1 MQYIHSDK
9 APKAVGPYSLAV
21 KANGFVFVSGQLP
34 LDPESGLIVEGSAE
48 EQTFRVLQNIE
59 AILESAG
66 SDISKVVKTTV
77 FVTDIANFQA
87 INKVYSEFFGDNRPA
102 RSLVEVS
109 KLPKEKAL
117 LEMEVIA
124 LA

>member
-34 LDPESGLIVEGSAE
+34 LDPGSGLIVEGSAE

-66 SDISKVVKTTV
+66 SNISKVIKTTV
-77 FVTDIANFQA
+77 FVTDMANFQA
-87 INKVYSEFFGDNRPA
+87 INKVYSEFFGDHRPA

>member
-21 KANGFVFVSGQLP
+21 KVNGFVFVSGQLP

-48 EQTFRVLQNIE
+48 EQTVRVLQNIE

-87 INKVYSEFFGDNRPA
+87 INKVYSEFFGDHRPA

-124 LA
+124 IA

>member
-21 KANGFVFVSGQLP
+21 KANGFVFVSGQLS
-34 LDPESGLIVEGSAE
+34 LDPGSGLIVEGSAE

-77 FVTDIANFQA
+77 FVTDMANFQA
-87 INKVYSEFFGDNRPA
+87 INKVYSEFFGDHRPA

>member
-21 KANGFVFVSGQLP
+21 KANGFVFVSGATASRP
-34 LDPESGLIVEGSAE
+34 GKRLIVEGSAE
-48 EQTFRVLQNIE
+48 EQTVRVLQNIE

-117 LEMEVIA
+117 LEIEVIA